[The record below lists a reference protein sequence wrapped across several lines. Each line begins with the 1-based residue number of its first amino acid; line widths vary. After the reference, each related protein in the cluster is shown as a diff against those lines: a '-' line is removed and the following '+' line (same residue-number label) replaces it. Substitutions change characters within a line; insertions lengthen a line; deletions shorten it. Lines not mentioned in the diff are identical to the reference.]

1 MNFESKIDPK
11 SVLLLPGWQNSGPD
25 HWQSLW
31 ERAHGFFR
39 VEEHDWMRPLR
50 GDWIIRLEETLLKLT
65 QPAWLVAHS
74 LGCIQV
80 AAWAAH
86 SMQTHRVAGAL
97 LVAPG
102 DPERE
107 DLRPLLPSWS
117 PVPRARLPFPSRVVA
132 CHNDPYCDWARV
144 VGFARDWGSDLIDA
158 GTTAGHLNAE
168 SGLGHWPFGLD
179 VLHQMQAQ
187 TRFPVHAQGQKLAD
201 DTPTPLL
208 LTPEG

>member
-1 MNFESKIDPK
+1 
-11 SVLLLPGWQNSGPD
+11 
-25 HWQSLW
+25 
-31 ERAHGFFR
+31 
-39 VEEHDWMRPLR
+39 
-50 GDWIIRLEETLLKLT
+50 
-65 QPAWLVAHS
+65 
-74 LGCIQV
+74 
-80 AAWAAH
+80 
-86 SMQTHRVAGAL
+86 
-97 LVAPG
+97 
-102 DPERE
+102 
-107 DLRPLLPSWS
+107 
-117 PVPRARLPFPSRVVA
+117 VVA